1 MSFSDNDNSRSDNS
15 RSDNSRSDNS
25 YRISKFYGQASG
37 MVKKKESR
45 KEGE

>member
-1 MSFSDNDNSRSDNS
+1 MRTPGLRTPGQLELLHNL
-15 RSDNSRSDNS
+15 
-25 YRISKFYGQASG
+25 KFYEPASG